1 MDAELEKYIDDH
13 PSEFDVLPTGR
24 VVCKV
29 TSHEMEPKWEIV
41 QKHLNGSKYKNKKPF
56 FGLESNWYE
65 KYAPYIVVDKKN
77 INKMHCTV
85 TGCKLN
91 KIPYELD
98 KHVQG
103 KKFKRLLAIKLAA
116 EQEAK
121 IKEQKKRE
129 KKLAYEAKQA
139 ELKASDLA
147 EQIEKESKKNEG
159 GNGNGNGN
167 GDGNGDEQNDGD
179 GGEQQNDGDGEQ
191 QQDENNKNENNTN
204 KKKRKRSE
212 SGGKKA
218 MKRKKRKKVVK
229 SSK

>member
-167 GDGNGDEQNDGD
+167 GDEQNDGD